1 MTSLSCA
8 EGVSQQYAT
17 RCSNDIGVQ
26 GLTEVNL
33 GTEIRA
39 VDTQLN
45 WPTLSLQCLHKF
57 NDDTTTVT
65 DS

>member
-1 MTSLSCA
+1 MNILVCA
-8 EGVSQQYAT
+8 EGVSQQYER

-33 GTEIRA
+33 GTEICA

-45 WPTLSLQCLHKF
+45 WPIS
-57 NDDTTTVT
+57 TTFTQI
-65 DS
+65 